1 MKQVKKV
8 IQISPPLS
16 KGDVYR
22 ISNSLY
28 QVLAYDRKAKTYS
41 CKRIELCGVSLEN
54 EKPHTFNPD
63 NLSIW
68 IDFEIVKQEN
78 K

>member
-1 MKQVKKV
+1 MKQAKKIPIV
-8 IQISPPLS
+8 LS

-22 ISNSLY
+22 ISKSLY

-41 CKRIELCGVSLEN
+41 CKRIELCGEPIEN

-63 NLSIW
+63 NLSVW
-68 IDFEIVKQEN
+68 IDFEIVKREN